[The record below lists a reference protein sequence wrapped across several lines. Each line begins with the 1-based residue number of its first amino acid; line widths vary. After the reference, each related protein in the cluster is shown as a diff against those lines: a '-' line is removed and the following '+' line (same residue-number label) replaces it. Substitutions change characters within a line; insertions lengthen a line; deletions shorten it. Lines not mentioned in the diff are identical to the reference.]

1 MDDKL
6 SKLIPIDKIYDDLAQ
21 PAVHEIGE
29 MLHNTTKVARFL
41 WAPIDYLAKQQD
53 RFQNYLK
60 RISEKVEEDNLI
72 ETSPRIVG
80 EVFEALKYSEQQS
93 ILTELFL
100 NLLARSID
108 KKTQDKCHPAF
119 PNIIKQLS
127 PDEAVILFYLKQ
139 KIFELKQHSKLDT
152 EKMLFISNDII
163 YNNFPTDTLM
173 NPANFFIY
181 MNHLHSLNLAG
192 IWQKG
197 NQIPT
202 GSNGKQDGVDIYNEI
217 KLTEFGKLFAEAI
230 IPNDITSFC
239 DVLTK

>member
-127 PDEAVILFYLKQ
+127 PDEAVILFY
-139 KIFELKQHSKLDT
+139 
-152 EKMLFISNDII
+152 FI
-163 YNNFPTDTLM
+163 
-173 NPANFFIY
+173 
-181 MNHLHSLNLAG
+181 
-192 IWQKG
+192 
-197 NQIPT
+197 
-202 GSNGKQDGVDIYNEI
+202 
-217 KLTEFGKLFAEAI
+217 
-230 IPNDITSFC
+230 
-239 DVLTK
+239 